1 MANQPA
7 MAATGTRPA
16 VGRKDMYKA
25 FAASLTGTALEF
37 YDFAVYSA
45 AAAIVFPLI
54 FFPAS
59 DPVTGT
65 LLAFST
71 YAVGYISRPV
81 GGIIFGRLGDEIGR
95 KKILVFTLMLI
106 GVATFLIGLLPT
118 YGNIGILAP
127 AILVF
132 LRFAQGVGVGGEW
145 GGAVLLSSEFGE
157 PSRRGFWASAAQIG
171 PPAGN
176 LLANGALAVLTLT
189 LSEQAFLDYGWRIA
203 FVISAL
209 LVAFGLWIRLKLE
222 DTPNFKAMEARGE
235 QPKAPIR
242 ELLATQRR
250 PLLAAMLS
258 RIGPDVLY
266 APVSYTH
273 LTLPTILLV

>member
-1 MANQPA
+1 MLGFRPSWRQPLRKLPRPTCHRSGRGQVSSRHHPSQQPMNSTLFMEEKMANQPA
-7 MAATGTRPA
+7 MAAQATRPA

-54 FFPAS
+54 FFPAA

-157 PSRRGFWASAAQIG
+157 PSRRGFWASAAQLG

-176 LLANGALAVLTLT
+176 LMANGVLALLAAS
-189 LSEQAFLDYGWRIA
+189 LSDEQFLSWGWRVAFL
-203 FVISAL
+203 ISTV
-209 LVAFGLWIRLKLE
+209 LVAFGL
-222 DTPNFKAMEARGE
+222 
-235 QPKAPIR
+235 
-242 ELLATQRR
+242 
-250 PLLAAMLS
+250 
-258 RIGPDVLY
+258 
-266 APVSYTH
+266 
-273 LTLPTILLV
+273 